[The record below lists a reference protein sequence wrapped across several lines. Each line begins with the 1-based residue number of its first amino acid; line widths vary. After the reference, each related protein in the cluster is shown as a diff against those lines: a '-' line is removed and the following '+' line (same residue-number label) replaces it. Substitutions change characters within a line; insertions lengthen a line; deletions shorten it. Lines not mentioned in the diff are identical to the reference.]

1 MNEDE
6 LKSLWQSDAAGMPTA
21 FTVGELERARQPAA
35 PVRAPASWVESGAWL
50 RALLTERRE
59 TQVAR
64 LWWLLLV
71 FPLAGL
77 LRVAVE
83 HARWSVPVLVALLM
97 LGIGLAGRQVVRI
110 LAAGRALADLRA
122 ALTSPE
128 MPRRPAYRLALLMAC
143 CAVTMGVGYWA
154 WGQHVRQARLER
166 QQKQDLAQC
175 DAGGAPDAALAIAAC
190 ERVLQMQP
198 DHVEAVAALR
208 RLRPRQAC
216 EEQVRVAKV
225 MAQEGYAEEA
235 LGAFSS
241 LGGEC
246 SETLIAAAA
255 AKAVPL
261 VAGVLSS
268 SRAQCLAAVEGEKWT
283 SAVVRCG
290 VYARY
295 ACQRMKVEEM
305 VPPQGKTFV
314 SAGALGAN
322 GWRPADPAYLGLL
335 QARERLGDLAP
346 WQCPESAVL
355 RATGIQRELETLAV
369 DANDFLKTPQLESD
383 EFLRAAQAAVDQQR
397 LIEALESYRKAI
409 AADPENADAWLGLG
423 YVNQELNRK
432 KDAISAFKKYLELN
446 PEAPNRKEV
455 SDLLYFLEGK

>member
-35 PVRAPASWVESGAWL
+35 PVLAPTTWVESGAWL
-50 RALLTERRE
+50 RVLLTERRE

-71 FPLAGL
+71 FPLAGV

-122 ALTSPE
+122 ALTAPE
-128 MPRRPAYRLALLMAC
+128 PRRPSYRLALLMAC
-143 CAVTMGVGYWA
+143 CAATMGVGYWA
-154 WGQHVRQARLER
+154 WGQQVARQARLER
-166 QQKQDLAQC
+166 QQKLDLAQC
-175 DAGGAPDAALAIAAC
+175 DAGRAPDAALAIAAC

-198 DHVEAVAALR
+198 DHAEAVAALR

-235 LGAFSS
+235 LGAFST
-241 LGGEC
+241 LGADC
-246 SETLIAAAA
+246 SDTLIEAAAVNA
-255 AKAVPL
+255 RPL
-261 VAGVLSS
+261 VAGVVTTT
-268 SRAQCLAAVEGEKWT
+268 RAECLAAIAGERWT

-295 ACQRMKVEEM
+295 ACQRMKAEDM
-305 VPPQGKTFV
+305 VPPLGKTFV
-314 SAGALGAN
+314 SAGPLGAN
-322 GWRPADPAYLGLL
+322 GWRPADQAFLGLL
-335 QARERLGDLAP
+335 QARDRLGDATP
-346 WQCPESAVL
+346 WQCPESRVL
-355 RATGIQRELETLAV
+355 RATGIEPRHV
-369 DANDFLKTPQLESD
+369 DASDFLKTERSG
-383 EFLRAAQAAVDQQR
+383 EFLKTAQREFARQR
-397 LIEALESYRKAI
+397 FVEALEWYRKAV
-409 AADPENADAWLGLG
+409 AEDPQNAEAWLGLG
-423 YVNQELNRK
+423 HVNQELGKK

-446 PEAPNRKEV
+446 PEAPSRMEV
-455 SDLLYFLEGK
+455 NDLIYFLEGK